1 MCFECAAKLWSADC
15 GDSGVS
21 RRVLCLHGFQDNCG
35 SFDRLIPL
43 LDRRRHEY
51 LSFDWPNHGRSS
63 GTPLGV
69 RWTIEHYALTV
80 KRVVAAR
87 WPESAQP
94 FTCIGHS
101 MGGQVAVLLAAVY
114 PAEVER
120 LVLLDS
126 AGPVDMYPEDV
137 VPAMRSAMDD
147 LIRHEK
153 CVGKTTFFKPVAAL
167 ERIKQRSYGLLVDET
182 LTDKAART
190 LMIRYYQPRPTG
202 GEYVMANDARLRV
215 TYSDLFS
222 AAQYRNVVERV
233 ACPTLWIRA
242 AISDVYFENLYGLFI
257 ELYGRNPNF
266 RMVKVPGNHDV
277 HINHPGLVAP
287 LVNRFLSTGAG
298 FSKL

>member
-15 GDSGVS
+15 DDSGVGK
-21 RRVLCLHGFQDNCG
+21 RVLCLHGFQDNCG

-51 LSFDWPNHGRSS
+51 LCFDWPNHGRSS
-63 GTPLGV
+63 GTPPGV
-69 RWTIEHYALTV
+69 RWTIEHYVLTV

-87 WPESAQP
+87 WPGSVRP

-137 VPAMRSAMDD
+137 VPAMRSAIDN
-147 LIRHEK
+147 LIRLENG
-153 CVGKTTFFKPVAAL
+153 VRRTTFLGPVAAF
-167 ERIKQRSYGLLVDET
+167 ERIKQRSYGPLVDET
-182 LTDKAART
+182 LTDEAAQT
-190 LMIRYYQPRPTG
+190 LMVRYYRPRPTG
-202 GEYVMANDARLRV
+202 SKYVVANDARLRV

-233 ACPTLWIRA
+233 TCPTLWIRA
-242 AISDVYFENLYGLFI
+242 TVSDVYHEDLYGLFI

-266 RMVKVPGNHDV
+266 RTVKVPGNHDV

-287 LVNRFLSTGAG
+287 LVNRFLGAG
-298 FSKL
+298 GGFGKL